1 MNIKTLRFV
10 GTLEGI
16 SFLLLLGVAMP
27 IKYIWD
33 NPIFVKYIGMG
44 HGVLFLLFL
53 AVLLVVCHR
62 MKWSLSI
69 LTGFD
74 CCYPS
79 LLALYFDRKIKKLAE
94 AIISTPRLVGI
105 FSIKNAPSFRDSAF
119 FITKN

>member
-33 NPIFVKYIGMG
+33 NPVFVKYIGMG

-53 AVLLVVCHR
+53 VVLLVVCHR

-69 LTGFD
+69 FNMGLIAAILPCILVCIVISYHYMKIVELVF
-74 CCYPS
+74 YLKLLS
-79 LLALYFDRKIKKLAE
+79 LSERVSLQ
-94 AIISTPRLVGI
+94 
-105 FSIKNAPSFRDSAF
+105 FSPNYSFQL
-119 FITKN
+119 

>member
-1 MNIKTLRFV
+1 MAPESWWQLHSFYWHEKVNDRNSIIMNIKTLRFV

-33 NPIFVKYIGMG
+33 NPVFVKYIGMG

-69 LTGFD
+69 FNMGLIAAILPFGPFI
-74 CCYPS
+74 
-79 LLALYFDRKIKKLAE
+79 FDRKIKKLAE
-94 AIISTPRLVGI
+94 Q
-105 FSIKNAPSFRDSAF
+105 
-119 FITKN
+119 

>member
-27 IKYIWD
+27 IKYIGD

-69 LTGFD
+69 FNMGLIAAILPFGPFI
-74 CCYPS
+74 
-79 LLALYFDRKIKKLAE
+79 FDRKIKKLAE
-94 AIISTPRLVGI
+94 Q
-105 FSIKNAPSFRDSAF
+105 
-119 FITKN
+119 